1 MMASGY
7 DGLGSEDFRPSLSN
21 LDVFS
26 LDGSILCVVGED
38 GRARPWVDPL
48 LSPKDDDDDDDD
60 LYDDEDEDDDLDDF
74 DDFDEDDEDFF
85 DDDEDLDDDEDDL
98 DDEEGF

>member
-7 DGLGSEDFRPSLSN
+7 DGLGSEDFRPTLSN
-21 LDVFS
+21 LDMFS
-26 LDGSILCVVGED
+26 LDGSILCVIGED
-38 GRARPWVDPL
+38 GQARPWVDPL
-48 LSPKDDDDDDDD
+48 LSPKEDDDDDD
-60 LYDDEDEDDDLDDF
+60 LYDDDDDDDLDDF

-85 DDDEDLDDDEDDL
+85 DDDEDVDEDEDDL

>member
-7 DGLGSEDFRPSLSN
+7 DGLGSEDFNPTLSN

-26 LDGSILCVVGED
+26 LDESILCVVGED

-48 LSPKDDDDDDDD
+48 LSPTDDDDDDD
-60 LYDDEDEDDDLDDF
+60 LYDDEDDEDLDDF

-85 DDDEDLDDDEDDL
+85 DDDEDLDEDEDDQ